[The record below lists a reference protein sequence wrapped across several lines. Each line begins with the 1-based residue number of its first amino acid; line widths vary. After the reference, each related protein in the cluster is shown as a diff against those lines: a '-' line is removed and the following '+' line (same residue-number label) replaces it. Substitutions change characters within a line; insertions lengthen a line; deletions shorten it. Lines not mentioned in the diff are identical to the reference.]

1 MGTARRGLNTDNSK
15 LPSSSEVP
23 RFDPAAALTSKSA
36 SRLKKLVLELLS
48 TKTTYTAKTPAR
60 ALGDLGLVKH
70 GLFLV
75 FYADDVATGAD
86 PPTEV
91 VLARRELYSTT
102 GGGGTVV
109 Q

>member
-1 MGTARRGLNTDNSK
+1 M
-15 LPSSSEVP
+15 P
-23 RFDPAAALTSKSA
+23 
-36 SRLKKLVLELLS
+36 ELLS

-60 ALGDLGLVKH
+60 ALGDLGHMKN